1 MLYSPDELGFPP
13 LRSTRVAAMPF
24 SSGAEA
30 AARGLLVAACV
41 VAWLAG
47 ACRSATTPDAPP
59 DCATAPARAGS
70 VPPTGPSNSPA
81 RPWRTTPPIVGG
93 WAVPPL
99 QVDTDVPL
107 PGDTQ
112 RFDYQ
117 SVDTGMNRLY
127 ISHMGDGNMVVFDLQ
142 ADRVVATV
150 GNLPTLTGVLAV
162 PELGKVYASA
172 AGLQRV
178 AIINDTTLQ
187 IVAEVGP
194 IGFPDGLAY
203 APDQQK
209 VYVSDESGGGEL
221 VIDGRSNQ
229 VLRSIPL
236 GGQAGNTV
244 YDAGSHCV
252 LVAVQ
257 TQDQVVAIDPRTD
270 RVIGRYDPAGAA
282 IPHGLLVDAPARLL
296 FVANQRAATLSVIAL
311 PTMQV
316 LGTEAVGSV
325 PDVLA
330 FDAVWRRLYVASESG
345 VVSVF
350 TESGSGLVVDGAVV
364 MPHAHTVAVDP
375 RTHLVYFPLQNVADQ
390 PVLRIMS
397 GTPPPPAGP
406 WRGVMGLGAS

>member
-1 MLYSPDELGFPP
+1 M
-13 LRSTRVAAMPF
+13 AAMPF

-47 ACRSATTPDAPP
+47 ACRSVTTPDAPP
-59 DCATAPARAGS
+59 DCATAPAPAGS

-81 RPWRTTPPIVGG
+81 RPWRTTPPIVGV

-107 PGDTQ
+107 PGDTL

-117 SVDTGMNRLY
+117 SIDTGMNRLY

-150 GNLPTLTGVLAV
+150 GNLPTVTGVLAV

-172 AGLQRV
+172 TGLHQV
-178 AIINDTTLQ
+178 AIVNDTTLQ
-187 IVAEVGP
+187 IVAQVGR

-203 APDQQK
+203 APDEQK

-229 VLRSIPL
+229 VVTTIPL

-244 YDAGSHCV
+244 YDAGSRCI

-257 TQDQVVAIDPRTD
+257 TQDQLVAIDPRTD
-270 RVIGRYDPAGAA
+270 HVIGRYNPAGARH
-282 IPHGLLVDAPARLL
+282 PHGLLVDAPRRLL
-296 FVANQRAATLSVIAL
+296 FVANQGTAVLSVIDL
-311 PTMQV
+311 QTMRV
-316 LGTEAVGSV
+316 LGTEPIGSV

-330 FDAVWRRLYVASESG
+330 FDPAWQRLYVGSESG

-350 TESGSGLVVDGAVV
+350 TELGASLQLDGEVT
-364 MPHAHTVAVDP
+364 MPHAHTVAADP
-375 RTHLVYFPLQNVADQ
+375 RTHLVYFPLQDLAGQ

-397 GTPPPPAGP
+397 GTPPPPAGA
-406 WRGVMGLGAS
+406 WQGEMGLRASAAIPRGMGARKAFASP

>member
-1 MLYSPDELGFPP
+1 MSTICYTLAMVIAAGF
-13 LRSTRVAAMPF
+13 T
-24 SSGAEA
+24 
-30 AARGLLVAACV
+30 
-41 VAWLAG
+41 G
-47 ACRSATTPDAPP
+47 ACRSTAPDAPP
-59 DCATAPARAGS
+59 DCVTSPASAGS
-70 VPPTGPSNSPA
+70 PSSIGRSMRTARHAPTTLPV
-81 RPWRTTPPIVGG
+81 VGRS
-93 WAVPPL
+93 AAPPL
-99 QVDTDVPL
+99 QVDTDVPM
-107 PGDTQ
+107 PGDTL

-117 SVDTGMNRLY
+117 SIDTGMNRLY

-172 AGLQRV
+172 AGLHRV

-187 IVAEVGP
+187 IVAQVGP

-203 APDQQK
+203 AADQQK

-229 VLRSIPL
+229 VLSSIPL

-244 YDAGSHCV
+244 YDAGSHCI

-257 TQDQVVAIDPRTD
+257 TQDQLVAIDPRTD

-282 IPHGLLVDAPARLL
+282 IPHGLVVDAPARLL
-296 FVANQRAATLSVIAL
+296 FVANQHTALLSVIDL
-311 PTMQV
+311 QTMHT
-316 LGTEAVGSV
+316 LGTEPVGAV

-330 FDAVWRRLYVASESG
+330 FDAAAGLLYVASESG

-350 TESGSGLVVDGAVV
+350 TELGGGVQLDGEVT

-375 RTHLVYFPLQNVADQ
+375 RTHLVYFPLQDLAGA

-397 GTPPPPAGP
+397 RTPPPAGP
-406 WRGVMGLGAS
+406 RWGVVGPRMPGAISRAGVARTAFAAR